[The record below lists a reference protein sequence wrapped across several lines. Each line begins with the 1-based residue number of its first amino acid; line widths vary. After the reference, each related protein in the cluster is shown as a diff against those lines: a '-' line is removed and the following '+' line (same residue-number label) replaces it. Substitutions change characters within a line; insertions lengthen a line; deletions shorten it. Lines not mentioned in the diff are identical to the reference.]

1 MSKVFGYA
9 NRGRS
14 LEELI
19 NYTNEQYKAK
29 GVALVQKVA
38 TPWTVIRRGSQ
49 IVSAFPAEKS
59 TVDFIGVARE
69 KVPVAFD
76 AKQCKKPTLFPLS
89 YIEPHQMLF
98 LKIWSGYG
106 GEAFFIIEMLALQKI
121 FRVPYVVMS
130 KYWELARI
138 GGRKSIPID
147 DFKEMQ
153 PLRSADGIALD
164 YLRLYQG
171 GLK

>member
-1 MSKVFGYA
+1 MSKSWGYA

-19 NYTNEQYKAK
+19 IYTNEQYK
-29 GVALVQKVA
+29 GQGDALIQKVA
-38 TPWTVIRRGSQ
+38 TPWTVIRRGKQ

-59 TVDFIGVARE
+59 TVDFVGIVRE
-69 KVPVAFD
+69 KIPVAFD
-76 AKQCKKPTLFPLS
+76 AKQCKEPTRFPLS
-89 YIEPHQMLF
+89 YVEPHQMLF

-106 GEAFFIIEMLALQKI
+106 GEAFFVIEMVALQKI
-121 FRVPYVVMS
+121 FRVPYTVMS

-138 GGRKSIPID
+138 GGRKSIPAD

-153 PLRSADGIALD
+153 SLRSTDGIALD
-164 YLRLYQG
+164 YLRIYS
-171 GLK
+171 